1 MWVVLML
8 SACSTPAPSPPAPQP
23 DAPAVTAGAAANMAV
38 EAPRAA
44 GGGANRDRPPTIESV
59 TLTPDAPKPTDILVA
74 AVKAHDR
81 ETDKLDLDFA
91 WYVNDAPIPEVASER
106 LGGRFKKGDTVR
118 VVATADDGTTEVSA
132 ESEPVTIGNT
142 PPVFET
148 GPKDVTRVDGF
159 AFKASDPDGDALQW
173 RLEGAPAGMALSAEG
188 VLSYPGVADDEPGG
202 RYLVKV
208 TADDGTDYVRFE
220 FPVTVTPGKKVQAA
234 AR

>member
-8 SACSTPAPSPPAPQP
+8 SACSTPGPAEPPPP
-23 DAPAVTAGAAANMAV
+23 PGTPAVTSGAAANMAV
-38 EAPRAA
+38 EAPRAK
-44 GGGANRDRPPTIESV
+44 GGGANRDRPPTIDTV
-59 TLTPDAPKPTDILVA
+59 TITPAAPKPSDILVA
-74 AVKAHDR
+74 GVKAHDR
-81 ETDKLDLDFA
+81 ETEKLDLDFA

-106 LGGRFKKGDTVR
+106 LGGRFKKGDVVR
-118 VVATADDGTTEVSA
+118 VVATADDGTTEVSL

-148 GPKDVTRVDGF
+148 DPKDVTRVDGF

-173 RLEGAPAGMALSAEG
+173 RLEGGPAGMTLSSAG
-188 VLSYPGVADDEPGG
+188 VLTYPGVADDEPGG

-234 AR
+234 AK